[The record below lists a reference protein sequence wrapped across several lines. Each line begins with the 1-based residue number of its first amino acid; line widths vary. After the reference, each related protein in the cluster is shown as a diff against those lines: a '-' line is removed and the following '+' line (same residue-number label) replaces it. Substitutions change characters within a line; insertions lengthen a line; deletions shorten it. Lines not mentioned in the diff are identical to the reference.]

1 MTALTSASMDSAPAF
16 AQQIGDIARAA
27 GEAIL
32 AIYHSDFAVQ
42 TKEDASPLTAADL
55 AAQQIILTA
64 LAGLEPVLPVLSEEA
79 KALAWSE
86 RQHWSR
92 YWLVDPLDGTREFV
106 KRNGEFTVN
115 IALIDDRQSVL
126 GVVLAPVTG
135 ELYIAEHGQGAWLQ
149 TQAGGDWT
157 RLHARPLAQPPVMA
171 GSRSHGHLQE
181 SMLQALL
188 GPEHQLVSLGS
199 SLKFCLIARGA
210 ADVYL
215 RLGLTS
221 EWDTAAAQCV
231 LQEAGGAVLD
241 LQGQPFSYNRGES
254 LLNPEFI
261 AVGDPTVDWAA
272 RLRVAKQS

>member
-1 MTALTSASMDSAPAF
+1 MSAVPAF
-16 AQQIGDIARAA
+16 AGQIGEIARAA
-27 GEAIL
+27 GEAIM
-32 AIYHSDFAVQ
+32 AIYRSDFSVQ
-42 TKEDASPLTAADL
+42 TKADASPLTAADL
-55 AAQQIILTA
+55 AAQQVILDG
-64 LAGLEPVLPVLSEEA
+64 LSRLEPLLPILSEEA
-79 KALAWSE
+79 KALAWSQ

-115 IALIDDRQSVL
+115 IALIDERHTVL

-135 ELYIAEHGQGAWLQ
+135 ELYIAEQGKGAWLQ
-149 TQAGGDWT
+149 VQAGGEWQ
-157 RLHARPLAQPPVMA
+157 RIHARALAQPPVLA
-171 GSRSHGHLQE
+171 GSRSHGSEQTA
-181 SMLQALL
+181 MLHSLL
-188 GPEHQLVSLGS
+188 GEDHQLVPLGS

-241 LQGQPFSYNRGES
+241 LHGKPFTYNRGES

-261 AVGDPTVDWAA
+261 AVGDTRVDWAA
-272 RLRVAKQS
+272 RLRSTGYV